1 MLVLC
6 SLWIVGSVIHFWAV
20 SCPLLFLVQPLR
32 SPMRTT
38 GGAEVSRK
46 GLQHGKTLGSPF
58 MSGYFTRQR
67 FGRPQFLAGL
77 LLSMFLAQT
86 IWLLHAELRSGREPD
101 SLEAVRIREG
111 WKQWHGRGVAGAP
124 FSDAV
129 AIRGSGS
136 AANQGQ
142 PDPLVQYPRQSDARF
157 DAEHSP
163 LLYLASA
170 APLLAWP
177 EHWLSAESARYWQW
191 LPRLPFL
198 ACGVFLGA
206 SLWYVARRLCGNNG
220 GFIALTLYC
229 FSPAM
234 IQASAVW
241 HTEPEIVAAWGA
253 FGTIFTAIAVAHTLY
268 APREVVLWNWRRI
281 VLLGISLAITVGS
294 QFSMVVVVPMA
305 LAFLLYVAP
314 VRRQAAFV
322 IWAAGCVAGFV
333 LLFAAYFFEPRAFAE
348 AMHHALFWGATWRGF
363 TVPGVY
369 KEVALQMG
377 RACAALALALPVAG
391 ITYAVWPRT
400 RYFGN
405 TAPLLVGLLFL
416 GLGMAHPH
424 VAGAGF
430 ILSAIP
436 FIFLFVSGVLADLM
450 ETHHRS
456 LVTAGIFGMLAAYA
470 LWSLQALARV

>member
-1 MLVLC
+1 M
-6 SLWIVGSVIHFWAV
+6 
-20 SCPLLFLVQPLR
+20 
-32 SPMRTT
+32 
-38 GGAEVSRK
+38 SR
-46 GLQHGKTLGSPF
+46 
-58 MSGYFTRQR
+58 YFTRQR

-77 LLSMFLAQT
+77 LLSLFLAQT
-86 IWLLHAELRSGREPD
+86 IWLVRVELRASKEPD
-101 SLEAVRIREG
+101 GLEATRIREG
-111 WKQWHGRGVAGAP
+111 WKQWHGHGIAGAP
-124 FSDAV
+124 FADAV
-129 AIRGSGS
+129 DSRANGEAPSG
-136 AANQGQ
+136 G
-142 PDPLVQYPRQSDARF
+142 DPQVSPSRDNAGF
-157 DAEHSP
+157 DGEHSP

-177 EHWLSAESARYWQW
+177 EHLLSVDWASYWQW

-220 GFIALTLYC
+220 GFVALTLYC

-234 IQASAVW
+234 IQASATW

-294 QFSMVVVVPMA
+294 QFSMIAVVPMA

-314 VRRQAAFV
+314 VRRQAALV
-322 IWAAGCVAGFV
+322 IWAAGCIVG
-333 LLFAAYFFEPRAFAE
+333 LLFLFATYFCLPRAFVE
-348 AMHHALFWGATWRGF
+348 SMRHAIFWGATWRGF
-363 TVPGVY
+363 IVPAVY
-369 KEVALQMG
+369 KQVAVQIG
-377 RACAALALALPVAG
+377 RACPALALALPVV
-391 ITYAVWPRT
+391 IVTYAVWPRT

-405 TAPLLVGLLFL
+405 TAPLLVAVLFL

-430 ILSAIP
+430 LLGTIP
-436 FIFLFVSGVLADLM
+436 FVFLFVSGVLADLM
-450 ETHHRS
+450 ETRYRL
-456 LVTAGIFGMLAAYA
+456 LVTACIFGMLTAYA
-470 LWSLQALARV
+470 LWNLLALARV